1 MTQTPVEL
9 DLKEKRLVICSNR
22 EPYKVKTTDSGYEYE
37 ATVGGLVS
45 ALIPIMRASNGL
57 WVSWAGGSGQSENS
71 LPVTQ
76 QIPGEDPQFTQ
87 RRVFL
92 TEEEV
97 NNYYYGFA
105 NQALWPLCHYFLEHA
120 RFTQDHW
127 DAYQIVNRKFA
138 DAILEEMDMD
148 KDLLWLQDYHM
159 ALVAGMIKDENP
171 RITTS
176 IFWHIPFPHSDFF
189 RFIPWRVEL
198 LQGLLGNDVIG
209 FHLPQYCK
217 NFGRAVSDILGY
229 DWDRQKLEIYVDDR
243 TVKLLPR
250 GIGVNFEYFNDV
262 GGEQST
268 IEKAQNIKRDLN
280 CTRLIIGADR
290 LDYSK
295 GIKQR
300 LLTLEKFLDEYPDY
314 RQEVSLL
321 QIAVPSRTHVPE
333 YQSMKEEIDYQ
344 VGRIN
349 GKFSSNGWVPVHYFY
364 YGLPQEELIAYYRAA
379 DVALITPIK
388 DGMNLVAK
396 EFAAS
401 RSDEDGTLILG
412 EMAGAAI
419 EFPDLVAVNPFDLM
433 SGARAIRAAL
443 EMPEEQKY
451 KTMNAMREQVRK
463 KDLRWWIEENLEAL
477 GDIKKT
483 QHEKTAL

>member
-1 MTQTPVEL
+1 MTQTPVDV
-9 DLKEKRLVICSNR
+9 DLQEKRLVICSNR
-22 EPYKVKTTDSGYEYE
+22 EPYKVSPVDSGYEYE

-45 ALIPIMRASNGL
+45 ALIPIMRATEGL
-57 WVSWAGGSGQSENS
+57 WVSWAGGGELDKSELPTTQS
-71 LPVTQ
+71 
-76 QIPGEDPQFTQ
+76 IPAEKPRFTQ

-92 TEEEV
+92 SEEEV

-105 NQALWPLCHYFLEHA
+105 NQALWPLCHYFLEHT
-120 RFTQDHW
+120 RFLQEHW
-127 DAYQIVNRKFA
+127 DAYRDVNRKFA
-138 DAILEEMDMD
+138 SAILDEVAIEN
-148 KDLLWLQDYHM
+148 DLLWLQDYHM

-171 RITTS
+171 EITTS

-209 FHLPQYCK
+209 FHLPIYCK

-229 DWDRQKLEIYVDDR
+229 DWDRDKLEIYVDDR
-243 TVKLLPR
+243 VVKLLPR
-250 GIGVNFEYFNDV
+250 GIGVNFEYFNGIGSD
-262 GGEQST
+262 EET
-268 IEKAQNIKRDLN
+268 IEHARKIKQDLN
-280 CTRLIIGADR
+280 CNRLILGVDR

-295 GIKQR
+295 GIKER
-300 LLTLEKFLDEYPDY
+300 LLTLERFLEEYPDY
-314 RQEVSLL
+314 RGEVSLL

-333 YQSMKEEIDYQ
+333 YQAMKEEIDYH

-379 DVALITPIK
+379 DVALITPIR

-401 RSDEDGTLILG
+401 RADEDGALVLG
-412 EMAGAAI
+412 EMAGAAS
-419 EFPDLVAVNPFDLM
+419 EFPDLVAINPFDLY
-433 SGARAIRAAL
+433 SCARALRAAL
-443 EMPEEQKY
+443 EMSPEQRY
-451 KTMNAMREQVRK
+451 KTMKAMREQVRE
-463 KDLRWWIEENLEAL
+463 KDLKWWIEENLQELQVA
-477 GDIKKT
+477 GQIT
-483 QHEKTAL
+483 VG